1 MQILANDKAKS
12 TGIKTVA
19 LNLVSLDWQYGFVWI
34 DCGGIVGMSGKHGSG
49 FAVSSL

>member
-19 LNLVSLDWQYGFVWI
+19 LNLVSLDWQYGFVYCMDRLWR
-34 DCGGIVGMSGKHGSG
+34 DFREEWEH
-49 FAVSSL
+49 